1 MEISNLSPGGQKHRW
16 QPGLVSGIWKGGSL
30 VGLSPL
36 TLHTWGC
43 SSWMVLEP
51 NPICRTLSPCL
62 LSIRALLG
70 AGNTEHHLSTCLRAP
85 WWQAVLFS
93 ASPASTSQVLM
104 ELWQKQTNKQNP
116 PYVQDHC
123 GMEME
128 WPWVHVHHPQ
138 EGLGLPPLPS
148 MVRIEGRGNCWV
160 NFTSS
165 HVEALTRKYNRKAKL
180 IYWVDWTPQIL
191 FCWTWNKTFFPGIIN
206 TVDFFPPVLWWK

>member
-1 MEISNLSPGGQKHRW
+1 MEISNLSLGGQKHRW
-16 QPGLVSGIWKGGSL
+16 QPGLVSGIWKGGSRM
-30 VGLSPL
+30 GLSPL
-36 TLHTWGC
+36 TLQTWGC

-51 NPICRTLSPCL
+51 NPICKTLSPCL

-70 AGNTEHHLSTCLRAP
+70 AGNRASSQHLPKSSLMTGSLIFCI
-85 WWQAVLFS
+85 S
-93 ASPASTSQVLM
+93 CTSQVLM
-104 ELWQKQTNKQNP
+104 ELWQKQTSKQNP

-123 GMEME
+123 GMGME
-128 WPWVHVHHPQ
+128 WPWVYVHHPQ

-191 FCWTWNKTFFPGIIN
+191 FCWTWNKTHFPGMIN